1 MTANMNASQM
11 RAYRDFIN
19 FATLNGHYEV
29 KEAEFKEMHGAV
41 YVAVTVGVPNDEG
54 TIAEFI
60 CRDTYLFFIG
70 KRSGIFQYVESGNG
84 DYRQVYRKYYE
95 VKHL

>member
-1 MTANMNASQM
+1 
-11 RAYRDFIN
+11 
-19 FATLNGHYEV
+19 
-29 KEAEFKEMHGAV
+29 MHGAV

-60 CRDTYLFFIG
+60 CRNTYLFFIG
-70 KRSGIFQYVESGNG
+70 KRGGMFQYVESRDG
-84 DYRQVYRKYYE
+84 DYRQAYRKYYE